1 MHRKNILKHKSG
13 RFLALFLCTALL
25 CTACGADRENT
36 TDTNR
41 EEITE
46 TDAPQASDS
55 GTSTDPKADETP
67 GESSTGHDGTPD
79 SSAPTNDTSVSSEKS
94 NLRIEMH
101 KEENNK
107 TTENGTVYF
116 YKSCE
121 YPIVSMD
128 GNMEAAEKI
137 NADIRARVDFANA
150 DTQVEDWADE
160 MIASVT
166 ENDADYAPLA
176 YSESLTFKTIRADSS
191 IISFTI
197 TYGSFSGGAHDNYI
211 THGVNYN
218 AKTGELLSFSD
229 LSDDPSA
236 FREDTLAYNQKL
248 AETDAYSIRMFSS
261 DDITNGTLESVLYA
275 DDAWYLSPSGLI
287 FISNPYALGPYVAG
301 TIEFI
306 IPYSDLSDMGFKE
319 SYAYSGR
326 FVLKLQYGET
336 YPGQDNS
343 SAPNTDY
350 TYAYDLN
357 GDGLEDSI
365 SLYREYIANEDDIYE
380 THPHLVINDVDFIEK
395 DETIREPLTTFISTW
410 AEPVLYDL
418 DADDDY
424 VELMF
429 VSGELE
435 GGDYIYYSHFYRYT
449 KEGTLEYAG
458 KVKGDANDPS
468 VDTSVLV
475 ES

>member
-1 MHRKNILKHKSG
+1 
-13 RFLALFLCTALL
+13 
-25 CTACGADRENT
+25 
-36 TDTNR
+36 
-41 EEITE
+41 
-46 TDAPQASDS
+46 
-55 GTSTDPKADETP
+55 
-67 GESSTGHDGTPD
+67 
-79 SSAPTNDTSVSSEKS
+79 
-94 NLRIEMH
+94 
-101 KEENNK
+101 
-107 TTENGTVYF
+107 
-116 YKSCE
+116 
-121 YPIVSMD
+121 
-128 GNMEAAEKI
+128 
-137 NADIRARVDFANA
+137 
-150 DTQVEDWADE
+150 
-160 MIASVT
+160 
-166 ENDADYAPLA
+166 
-176 YSESLTFKTIRADSS
+176 
-191 IISFTI
+191 
-197 TYGSFSGGAHDNYI
+197 
-211 THGVNYN
+211 
-218 AKTGELLSFSD
+218 
-229 LSDDPSA
+229 
-236 FREDTLAYNQKL
+236 
-248 AETDAYSIRMFSS
+248 
-261 DDITNGTLESVLYA
+261 
-275 DDAWYLSPSGLI
+275 
-287 FISNPYALGPYVAG
+287 
-301 TIEFI
+301 
-306 IPYSDLSDMGFKE
+306 MGFKE

-357 GDGLEDSI
+357 GNGLEDSI
-365 SLYREYIANEDDIYE
+365 SLYREYIANEDGIYE

-435 GGDYIYYSHFYRYT
+435 GDNYIYYSHFYRYT